1 MRILF
6 ISASPLRKEISI
18 GNTFL
23 NLFSGMEDIEF
34 ASIYT
39 RAGKPDTAIAQGFC
53 ITEKML
59 LKNLL
64 GKGPAGTKT
73 EPQAM
78 EETTLSASEEKKISF
93 IKSRRWTIFFW
104 MQDLIWRIGRWKSKV
119 LQDFVEEFKP
129 DIIFTLLS
137 STSFL
142 NRLILYIKHIARV
155 PLVVYA
161 WDNNYS
167 MKRVM
172 FSPFKWLNHFMSRRM
187 MRKVAKKAELLY
199 VISEVQ
205 KTDYEKAFRKECTV
219 LTKGADF
226 TGDMPVNTEFN
237 RPLQLLYTGNIGLNR
252 WKSLAH
258 IANVLEKINQNEVK
272 VQLRIYTGNT
282 VTEKMR
288 TMLQRGES
296 SFLMGSVS
304 ADEVVKLQQ
313 NADILVHVEAMDLKN
328 RLLVR
333 QSFSTKLVDYF
344 HQAKCLLAFG
354 PKEVASIQ
362 HLVQNDAAIVAGT
375 EQELEEKLREIIS
388 QSEILRKY
396 GKKAWE
402 CGKNNHQQKEIQTML
417 SIDFGECIH
426 ENSAN

>member
-6 ISASPLRKEISI
+6 ISASPLKKEISV

-23 NLFSGMEDIEF
+23 NLFSGMEDMEF

-39 RAGKPDTAIAQGFC
+39 RAGKPDAAIHQGFC
-53 ITEKML
+53 MTEKML

-64 GKGPAGTKT
+64 GKGPAGVKIK
-73 EPQAM
+73 PQTM
-78 EETTLSASEEKKISF
+78 EGTTLSTSEEKKISF
-93 IKSRRWTIFFW
+93 MKSRRWTIFFW
-104 MQDLIWRIGRWKSKV
+104 IQDLIWRIGRWRSKE
-119 LQDFVEEFKP
+119 LEDFVEDFKP
-129 DIIFTLLS
+129 DIIFTLFS

-142 NRLILYIKHIARV
+142 NRIILHIKEIAKV
-155 PLVVYA
+155 PLVVYT

-167 MKRVM
+167 IKRVM
-172 FSPFKWLNHFMSRRM
+172 VSPLKWLHHCMNRCP
-187 MRKVAKKAELLY
+187 MRKVAKKADLLY
-199 VISEVQ
+199 AISNVQ

-226 TGDMPVNTEFN
+226 TGNIPVNTELN
-237 RPLQLLYTGNIGLNR
+237 RPLQLLYTGNIALNR

-258 IANVLEKINQNEVK
+258 IANVLEKINQNEAK

-344 HQAKCLLAFG
+344 HQAKCVFAVG
-354 PKEVASIQ
+354 PKEVASMDYLIK
-362 HLVQNDAAIVAGT
+362 NDAAVTATNEKEI
-375 EQELEEKLREIIS
+375 EEKLRSLIENPGMVR
-388 QSEILRKY
+388 EY
-396 GKKAWE
+396 GDKAWE
-402 CGKNNHQQKEIQTML
+402 CGKKHHQIERIQDML
-417 SIDFGECIH
+417 KKDF
-426 ENSAN
+426 